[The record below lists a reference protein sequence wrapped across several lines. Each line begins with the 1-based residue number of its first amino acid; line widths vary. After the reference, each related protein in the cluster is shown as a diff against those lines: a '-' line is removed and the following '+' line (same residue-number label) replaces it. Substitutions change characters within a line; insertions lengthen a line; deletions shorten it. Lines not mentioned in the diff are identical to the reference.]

1 MDVNKWKNY
10 IELLRDV
17 PVDKDSLAA
26 FSSLPSTNKFMSTNA
41 HLQTVAFTSCIAKN
55 DSMDTFWSK
64 TLNTPD
70 TVTHAI
76 ALIRKDIMTYQY
88 QIEGNQDEGEKE
100 WAPDVALVV
109 QLGSQMNGF
118 HNTVHG
124 GLVAALLDECLG
136 LTVETIRCCLQP
148 GTKGLT
154 VSSPLYT
161 AYLHI
166 NYRRPTESPG
176 VYIVEA
182 RLQRREGRKWMLQG
196 RIRGDDGKVRAD
208 ANSLWIAAVQKM

>member
-1 MDVNKWKNY
+1 MDINKWKNY

-26 FSSLPSTNKFMSTNA
+26 FSRLPSTKKFMSTNA
-41 HLQTVAFTSCIAKN
+41 HLQPVAFTSCITKN
-55 DSMDTFWSK
+55 DSMDTFWNK
-64 TLNTPD
+64 TLKTPD
-70 TVTHAI
+70 TITHTI

-88 QIEGNQDEGEKE
+88 QNGDNQENDQKE
-100 WAPDVALVV
+100 WVPDFALIV

-136 LTVETIRCCLQP
+136 LTVEAIRSCFQS
-148 GTKGLT
+148 GANGLVT
-154 VSSPLYT
+154 SSPLYT
-161 AYLHI
+161 ANLYI

-182 RLQRREGRKWMLQG
+182 RLQRREGRKWMMQG
-196 RIRGDDGKVRAD
+196 RFRGENGEVRAD